1 MVGVGGINIL
11 AILLAVYG
19 SIVFMLLWYG
29 VFFWKLLEKYRGDNK
44 KNSNVWSVRVVLG
57 TFVVNLISI
66 TILSVLLETVDILWF
81 IQPLEFIYV
90 LWLWFAV
97 PFWFW
102 EVVVKN
108 GSIWA
113 TFIELGAFLW
123 ELLVATYILWYFI

>member
-1 MVGVGGINIL
+1 MVGVVGINIL

-66 TILSVLLETVDILWF
+66 TILSVLL
-81 IQPLEFIYV
+81 
-90 LWLWFAV
+90 
-97 PFWFW
+97 
-102 EVVVKN
+102 
-108 GSIWA
+108 
-113 TFIELGAFLW
+113 
-123 ELLVATYILWYFI
+123 